1 MQNLEVQQLSVTIQS
16 LTPCLMLFFHTV
28 NHDPEEYFDE
38 GIRSSDHSDQYL
50 HLRKVTKKQDKNIIH
65 LFLEYH
71 SIIGVLLT
79 YG

>member
-1 MQNLEVQQLSVTIQS
+1 MQSLELQQWSVMIQS

-38 GIRSSDHSDQYL
+38 GIRSSDHSDQDL
-50 HLRKVTKKQDKNIIH
+50 RLRKATKKQDKHIIH
-65 LFLEYH
+65 LLLEYH

-79 YG
+79 YD